1 MASVAVDIVSGF
13 LGSGKTSLV
22 RHVLT
27 HGLRG
32 RRVAVIMNEIGEV
45 GIDGRVI
52 TGLEAVERMVELSSG
67 CICCSID
74 EHRFAMA
81 VQEIVDTARP
91 DLIIIETTGLADP
104 GPLAERAR
112 NSGLGLDAVVTVVD
126 ACNVDRSL
134 AETTVAGRQIGA
146 ADFLVLNKV
155 DLVADAEV
163 PALAARLRRLNRRAV
178 VVQTVH
184 GAVELPLLF
193 APGVVEYRRAATSG
207 GEGSVASGHL
217 QADDISAF
225 TYRTSRRLHQ
235 RGFER
240 VVARLPRDV
249 YRAKGIVR
257 FAGTDWQCLFNYT
270 CGRTE
275 TSWIRLPQVA
285 AETQLVIIGRDLGR
299 YRDRVLGRLAQCE
312 AAP

>member
-1 MASVAVDIVSGF
+1 MAGVAVDIVSGF
-13 LGSGKTSLV
+13 LGSGKTTLL

-27 HGLRG
+27 HGLSH

-45 GIDGRVI
+45 GIDGKVI

-74 EHRFAMA
+74 ERRFAMA
-81 VQEIVDTARP
+81 VQEIVETVRP
-91 DLIIIETTGLADP
+91 DLIVIETTGLADP
-104 GPLAERAR
+104 GALAQRAR
-112 NSGLGLDAVVTVVD
+112 DSGLGVDAVVTVVD
-126 ACNVDRSL
+126 ACTLDRSL
-134 AETTVAGRQIGA
+134 AETVVAGRQIGA

-178 VVQTVH
+178 VVQTVR
-184 GAVELPLLF
+184 GAVDLPLLF
-193 APGVVEYRRAATSG
+193 APGVAEYRRAAARG
-207 GEGSVASGHL
+207 GDGGVPAGHL
-217 QADDISAF
+217 REDDISAF
-225 TYRTSRRLHQ
+225 VYRTSRRLHQ
-235 RGFER
+235 QGFER

-249 YRAKGIVR
+249 YRAKGVVR

-275 TSWIRLPQVA
+275 TSWVRLPQMA

-312 AAP
+312 AAR